1 MIDPF
6 NPETSPPVIAGLK
19 SFALGVHLTAVEKGW
34 WEEGRRASFGEF
46 IALSHSELSEALEAS
61 RDGDPPDEKLPAF
74 RNLEVELADCILRIL
89 DYAQASDLRV
99 IEAMVAKAAFNKT
112 RPYRHG
118 KKF

>member
-1 MIDPF
+1 M
-6 NPETSPPVIAGLK
+6 PPSLAQLHA
-19 SFALGVHLTAVEKGW
+19 FALGVHQTAVEKGW
-34 WEEGRRASFGEF
+34 WEEGRHASFGEF
-46 IALSHSELSEALEAS
+46 IALTHGELSEALEAS
-61 RDGDPPDEKLPAF
+61 RAGDPPDDKLPAF

-89 DYAQASDLRV
+89 DYSQAHDLRV